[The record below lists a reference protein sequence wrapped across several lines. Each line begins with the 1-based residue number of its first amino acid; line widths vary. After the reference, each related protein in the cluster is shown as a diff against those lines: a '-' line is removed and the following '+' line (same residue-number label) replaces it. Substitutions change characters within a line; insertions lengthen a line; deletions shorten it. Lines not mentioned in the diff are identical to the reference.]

1 VVITL
6 VANPTTANAGPD
18 QTVCGTGATLA
29 ANAASVGTGAW
40 SIVSGAG
47 GSFGNSAS
55 NTSSFTGV
63 AGTTYT
69 LRWTISNAPC
79 TASTDDVVITLVAA
93 APVADAGTDQSICS
107 TPGTATMAANAASP
121 GTGTWSQISGGAA
134 TITTPNSPTTTIT
147 GMTTNG
153 ARVFRWTIA
162 NAPCPSTFDDVTIS
176 VSSSA
181 LWYQDEDGDG
191 LGNPAVALSS
201 CTQPNGYV
209 SNSNDLCLNTPLG
222 EGVNSDGCS
231 CSQVTVDDGDPCTLD
246 QCANGTVTHTFQ
258 DADADGVCNVNDQCP
273 GTASGAGV
281 NAQGCSCAQVTVDDG
296 DPCTLDQCTNGTVT
310 HTFQDADGDAVCDA
324 NDLCPGTAS
333 GAGVNTQGCSC
344 AQVTVD
350 DGDPCTLDQCTN
362 GTVTH
367 TFQDAD
373 GDAVC
378 DASDSCPG
386 TASGAGVNAQGCSC
400 AQVTVDDG
408 NPCTLDECLNGV
420 VTHTFQDADG
430 DGTCD
435 ANDQCPG
442 GPEPGTLCDD
452 GNGAT
457 TGDVIQANCLC
468 AGVLGCTPGT
478 PCNDFNAC
486 TTGEVYDANCNCGGG
501 TPVDPNDNNP
511 CTLDSCD
518 PVNGVSNVF
527 QDADN
532 DGVCDASDLC
542 PGSIVSAGIGVNV
555 DGCTCAQVTVDDGN
569 PCTLDECLNGVVT
582 HTFQDADGDGTCDA
596 NDQCPGGPEPGTLCD
611 DGNGATTGDVI
622 QANCLCA
629 GVLGCTPGTPCNDF
643 NACTTG
649 EVYDANCNC
658 GGGTPVDPNDNNP
671 CTLDSC
677 DPVNGVSNVFQDAD
691 NDGVCDASDLCPG
704 SIVSAGIGVNADG
717 CTCAQVSVD
726 DGDPCTLDECL
737 NGVVTHTL
745 QDADNDGICD
755 ADDDCPT
762 VEGEIGSSC
771 DDGNSGTTD
780 DEINAN
786 CECEGTPVT
795 GCEYP
800 VNMVINTDANGAE
813 TSWEILIQGSSSVVC
828 SGGPY
833 TGANNSVVTESCCLT
848 NACYVLRVFD
858 SGGDGITGG
867 GYLLSR
873 QDGTRIID
881 NRQNGGFTGLSAIAN
896 GEGFCLPT
904 GPGRLIAT
912 SCDKEWW
919 TGVNQYVVADD
930 DDAVSTVYNTF
941 SAGSPE
947 YASTGYQMWWFD
959 PNGGYTFRRFQSH
972 NTTNGLAASA
982 TRACHFKI
990 NAWSGNQLQAG
1001 VLYNVRVRHRVLGTY
1016 NEFGAACRFRIDQ
1029 NLALCPPTQLVNS
1042 QGPEYSCGVVRQF
1055 PSTQKLWAWGRPGA
1069 NRYQFEFAIPSEGI
1083 LFTRTSTTNWIALN
1097 WSGANV
1103 LLDGRTYNVRVRIS
1117 KTAGATWCPWG
1128 ETCLVTISNGGEM
1141 VEGTSSSASDMVLD
1155 TRMTVWPNPNRGEAL
1170 SFRIDGLGAT
1180 DDAVSIE
1187 LFDLLGNRVITTTRA
1202 AQDGV
1207 VNGSLDLPADLGT
1220 GMYVMH
1226 VSSGD
1231 RAWTERVVLQR

>member
-1 VVITL
+1 
-6 VANPTTANAGPD
+6 
-18 QTVCGTGATLA
+18 
-29 ANAASVGTGAW
+29 
-40 SIVSGAG
+40 
-47 GSFGNSAS
+47 
-55 NTSSFTGV
+55 
-63 AGTTYT
+63 
-69 LRWTISNAPC
+69 
-79 TASTDDVVITLVAA
+79 
-93 APVADAGTDQSICS
+93 
-107 TPGTATMAANAASP
+107 M
-121 GTGTWSQISGGAA
+121 
-134 TITTPNSPTTTIT
+134 
-147 GMTTNG
+147 
-153 ARVFRWTIA
+153 
-162 NAPCPSTFDDVTIS
+162 
-176 VSSSA
+176 
-181 LWYQDEDGDG
+181 
-191 LGNPAVALSS
+191 
-201 CTQPNGYV
+201 
-209 SNSNDLCLNTPLG
+209 
-222 EGVNSDGCS
+222 
-231 CSQVTVDDGDPCTLD
+231 
-246 QCANGTVTHTFQ
+246 
-258 DADADGVCNVNDQCP
+258 
-273 GTASGAGV
+273 
-281 NAQGCSCAQVTVDDG
+281 
-296 DPCTLDQCTNGTVT
+296 
-310 HTFQDADGDAVCDA
+310 
-324 NDLCPGTAS
+324 
-333 GAGVNTQGCSC
+333 
-344 AQVTVD
+344 
-350 DGDPCTLDQCTN
+350 
-362 GTVTH
+362 
-367 TFQDAD
+367 
-373 GDAVC
+373 
-378 DASDSCPG
+378 
-386 TASGAGVNAQGCSC
+386 
-400 AQVTVDDG
+400 
-408 NPCTLDECLNGV
+408 
-420 VTHTFQDADG
+420 
-430 DGTCD
+430 
-435 ANDQCPG
+435 
-442 GPEPGTLCDD
+442 
-452 GNGAT
+452 
-457 TGDVIQANCLC
+457 
-468 AGVLGCTPGT
+468 
-478 PCNDFNAC
+478 
-486 TTGEVYDANCNCGGG
+486 
-501 TPVDPNDNNP
+501 
-511 CTLDSCD
+511 
-518 PVNGVSNVF
+518 
-527 QDADN
+527 
-532 DGVCDASDLC
+532 
-542 PGSIVSAGIGVNV
+542 
-555 DGCTCAQVTVDDGN
+555 
-569 PCTLDECLNGVVT
+569 
-582 HTFQDADGDGTCDA
+582 
-596 NDQCPGGPEPGTLCD
+596 
-611 DGNGATTGDVI
+611 
-622 QANCLCA
+622 
-629 GVLGCTPGTPCNDF
+629 
-643 NACTTG
+643 
-649 EVYDANCNC
+649 
-658 GGGTPVDPNDNNP
+658 
-671 CTLDSC
+671 
-677 DPVNGVSNVFQDAD
+677 
-691 NDGVCDASDLCPG
+691 
-704 SIVSAGIGVNADG
+704 
-717 CTCAQVSVD
+717 
-726 DGDPCTLDECL
+726 
-737 NGVVTHTL
+737 
-745 QDADNDGICD
+745 
-755 ADDDCPT
+755 
-762 VEGEIGSSC
+762 
-771 DDGNSGTTD
+771 
-780 DEINAN
+780 
-786 CECEGTPVT
+786 T

-1141 VEGTSSSASDMVLD
+1141 VEGTTSNSSDMVLD

-1226 VSSGD
+1226 VTSGD